1 MVYMSTVKNKNRL
14 RTIDAVMPHLQK
26 ILVSADW
33 LISSV
38 FFFNTRAI
46 N

>member
-26 ILVSADW
+26 NTGFCGLADKQCIF
-33 LISSV
+33 L
-38 FFFNTRAI
+38 
-46 N
+46 